1 MYRRYVKRIIDVI
14 LSLVGLILASW
25 LYLLIMIAIEI
36 DDPGPVFFSQKR
48 VGIHKKYFQL
58 YKFRSMKMSTPHDM
72 PTHLLENPEQYIT
85 RVGKFLRKTSLDEI
99 PQLWN
104 ILRGDMS
111 VIGPR
116 PALWNQ
122 EDLLAERDKYGANDV
137 KPGLSGWAQICG
149 RDELEIADKARLD
162 GEYVQRM
169 SFGFDRRSINP
180 FKDMKLLKTY
190 RQMLDELQPDMVVT
204 YSIKPNIYM
213 GTACKAKGIPYV
225 ANVQGL
231 GTAFEKPVLSS
242 VVSVMYR
249 SALRKAKTVFF
260 ENEENAQFFLN
271 KKIIFHRQVRVLP
284 GAGINLDE
292 YPCVPMGDDGV
303 CSFLFVGRIMKEKG
317 VDEFFS
323 AARTLKAEF
332 GEKVAFDVVGF
343 YEDAYKEQVD
353 QLVAD
358 GIVRFHG
365 FQTDVHPFY
374 EAADC
379 VVLPSYHEGMSNV
392 LLEGAATGRALITSD
407 IPGCREAVEDGVSG
421 YLCPAQDAEGLTRAM
436 RDFAQQSFDRQVQMG
451 QSGRA
456 LAERKFDKQLV
467 VAKTLDG
474 LGLPAAVRN

>member
-1 MYRRYVKRIIDVI
+1 MKILIATNHSYMFYRFRKELVEALMQEHEVI
-14 LSLVGLILASW
+14 LSTPFVGHEDDLQAMGLRC
-25 LYLLIMIAIEI
+25 IETDI
-36 DDPGPVFFSQKR
+36 
-48 VGIHKKYFQL
+48 
-58 YKFRSMKMSTPHDM
+58 
-72 PTHLLENPEQYIT
+72 
-85 RVGKFLRKTSLDEI
+85 
-99 PQLWN
+99 
-104 ILRGDMS
+104 
-111 VIGPR
+111 
-116 PALWNQ
+116 
-122 EDLLAERDKYGANDV
+122 
-137 KPGLSGWAQICG
+137 
-149 RDELEIADKARLD
+149 
-162 GEYVQRM
+162 
-169 SFGFDRRSINP
+169 DRRSINP

-225 ANVQGL
+225 TNVQGL

-271 KKIIFHRQVRVLP
+271 KKIISHRQVSVLP

-332 GEKVAFDVVGF
+332 GGEVAFDVVGF

-358 GIVRFHG
+358 GIVRSHKNGIVTKCSHTGGDHG
-365 FQTDVHPFY
+365 WQLFSVSRWT
-374 EAADC
+374 A
-379 VVLPSYHEGMSNV
+379 
-392 LLEGAATGRALITSD
+392 
-407 IPGCREAVEDGVSG
+407 EDGQRLRKHLELEFVQNENRSIYWDDVAMFCHPDEYQFG
-421 YLCPAQDAEGLTRAM
+421 VYPISAEDLREIDSFTELCEADSSYR
-436 RDFAQQSFDRQVQMG
+436 
-451 QSGRA
+451 GR
-456 LAERKFDKQLV
+456 V
-467 VAKTLDG
+467 
-474 LGLPAAVRN
+474 N

>member
-1 MYRRYVKRIIDVI
+1 MKILIATNHSYMFYRFRKELVEALMQEHEVI
-14 LSLVGLILASW
+14 LSTPFVGHEDDLQAMGLRC
-25 LYLLIMIAIEI
+25 IETDI
-36 DDPGPVFFSQKR
+36 
-48 VGIHKKYFQL
+48 
-58 YKFRSMKMSTPHDM
+58 
-72 PTHLLENPEQYIT
+72 
-85 RVGKFLRKTSLDEI
+85 
-99 PQLWN
+99 
-104 ILRGDMS
+104 
-111 VIGPR
+111 
-116 PALWNQ
+116 
-122 EDLLAERDKYGANDV
+122 
-137 KPGLSGWAQICG
+137 
-149 RDELEIADKARLD
+149 
-162 GEYVQRM
+162 
-169 SFGFDRRSINP
+169 DRRSINP

-231 GTAFEKPVLSS
+231 GTAFEKLVLSS

-271 KKIIFHRQVRVLP
+271 KKIISHRQVSVLP

-332 GEKVAFDVVGF
+332 GGEVAFDVVGF

-407 IPGCREAVEDGVSG
+407 IPRLPRSSGGWRQRVSVPG
-421 YLCPAQDAEGLTRAM
+421 TGRRGLDAGHA
-436 RDFAQQSFDRQVQMG
+436 
-451 QSGRA
+451 
-456 LAERKFDKQLV
+456 
-467 VAKTLDG
+467 
-474 LGLPAAVRN
+474 

>member
-1 MYRRYVKRIIDVI
+1 MKLLIATNHSYMFYRFRKELVEALMQEHEVI
-14 LSLVGLILASW
+14 LSTPFVGHEDDLQAMGLRC
-25 LYLLIMIAIEI
+25 IETDI
-36 DDPGPVFFSQKR
+36 
-48 VGIHKKYFQL
+48 
-58 YKFRSMKMSTPHDM
+58 
-72 PTHLLENPEQYIT
+72 
-85 RVGKFLRKTSLDEI
+85 
-99 PQLWN
+99 
-104 ILRGDMS
+104 
-111 VIGPR
+111 
-116 PALWNQ
+116 
-122 EDLLAERDKYGANDV
+122 
-137 KPGLSGWAQICG
+137 
-149 RDELEIADKARLD
+149 
-162 GEYVQRM
+162 
-169 SFGFDRRSINP
+169 DRRSINP

-271 KKIIFHRQVRVLP
+271 KKIISHRQVSVLP

-332 GEKVAFDVVGF
+332 GGEVAFDVVGF

-421 YLCPAQDAEGLTRAM
+421 YLCPAQDAEGLTQAM

-456 LAERKFDKQLV
+456 LVERKFDKQLV

-474 LGLPAAVRN
+474 LGLPAAVRS

>member
-1 MYRRYVKRIIDVI
+1 MPCRNC
-14 LSLVGLILASW
+14 GA
-25 LYLLIMIAIEI
+25 
-36 DDPGPVFFSQKR
+36 GG
-48 VGIHKKYFQL
+48 VGI
-58 YKFRSMKMSTPHDM
+58 
-72 PTHLLENPEQYIT
+72 
-85 RVGKFLRKTSLDEI
+85 
-99 PQLWN
+99 
-104 ILRGDMS
+104 
-111 VIGPR
+111 
-116 PALWNQ
+116 A
-122 EDLLAERDKYGANDV
+122 
-137 KPGLSGWAQICG
+137 GLSGPYLSTPDRRFRADSAFCLRWTLAAQS
-149 RDELEIADKARLD
+149 RQYFARPKWVRKPLPQTS
-162 GEYVQRM
+162 QRRS
-169 SFGFDRRSINP
+169 SFGLRMACSSFGCRGSTARRNHRQSR
-180 FKDMKLLKTY
+180 LLKTY

-225 ANVQGL
+225 TNVQGL

-249 SALRKAKTVFF
+249 SALRKAKTAFF

-271 KKIIFHRQVRVLP
+271 KKIISHRQVRVLP

-358 GIVRFHG
+358 GVVRFHG

-421 YLCPAQDAEGLTRAM
+421 YLCPAQDAEGLTQAM

-451 QSGRA
+451 QNGRA
-456 LAERKFDKQLV
+456 LVERKFDKQLV
-467 VAKTLDG
+467 VAQTLGG
-474 LGLPAAVRN
+474 LDLPAAVRS